1 MPIDRFFINSELKKD
16 SEILIQDQEFH
27 HLSRVT
33 RTKEGDTVDVVNG
46 RGQLA
51 KAIVDRIEK
60 RKALLLITKIE
71 ESPPTRLKTVLVQA
85 IPRINRLDLIVEKG
99 TELGMAELWLFP
111 GEKSEKKQLSEQQL
125 NRLKT
130 ISISAMKQCGRL
142 YLPPIT
148 IRPLMAKWES
158 YPSPS
163 YFGDLSEAV
172 PTIFE
177 EWQKSPPSNEL
188 YFFIGPESGFTDRE
202 VELLKENQAK
212 GVSMHKNIL
221 RTDTAAITAL
231 AIINHFAMTLPTQ
244 G

>member
-1 MPIDRFFINSELKKD
+1 MI
-16 SEILIQDQEFH
+16 
-27 HLSRVT
+27 
-33 RTKEGDTVDVVNG
+33 NG

-51 KAIVDRIEK
+51 EAHVARIEK
-60 RKALLLITKIE
+60 KKAVLRITKVE
-71 ESPPTRLKTVLVQA
+71 ESPPSPLKAILVQA

-99 TELGMAELWLFP
+99 TELGMSELWLFP
-111 GEKSEKKQLSEQQL
+111 GEKSEKKKLSEQQF

-148 IRPLMAKWES
+148 IHPPLAKWES

-163 YFGDLSEAV
+163 YFGDLSETA

-177 EWQKSPPSNEL
+177 EWQKKPPSNEL
-188 YFFIGPESGFTDRE
+188 YFFIGPESGFTNRE

-212 GVSMHKNIL
+212 GVSMHENIL

-231 AIINHFAMTLPTQ
+231 AIINHFAMTIR
-244 G
+244 